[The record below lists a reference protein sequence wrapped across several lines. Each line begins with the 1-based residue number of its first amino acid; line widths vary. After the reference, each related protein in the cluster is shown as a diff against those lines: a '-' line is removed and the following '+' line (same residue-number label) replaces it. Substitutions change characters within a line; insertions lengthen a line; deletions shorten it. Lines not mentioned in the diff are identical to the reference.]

1 MANLLKDLQI
11 ARDIPY
17 REPDALYALGGTD
30 GMGKSV
36 YLPVGEG
43 LLGRHMLLMGSA
55 ASGKTNLLLHLAR
68 GLRTNMT
75 ENDVMVVFD
84 PTGEC
89 YNALYQK
96 GDAVFS
102 DDKRACGPEGPDSW
116 NLFLELG
123 DESRLIEDASA
134 LCDILFRERIEGS
147 AHPFYPT
154 AARDLIMALIVY
166 LKRRG
171 ETELCT
177 NQALRELIDG
187 FDMESMCQILETAPE
202 FRAFAGYLGGA
213 DGERAQGVV
222 AGLQKASR
230 EMLGGHFGKSGT
242 LSVRG
247 LVRSRGGRVLFICY
261 DPARGPVTRP
271 VFTALMD
278 LCLTESLSRVERDG
292 NVTVLMDGLS
302 TLGALPHLED
312 ALLLGRQKGLRL
324 LMTLPGLGALEARY
338 GAATRSMLGAV
349 GTTAAF
355 RLLDRASRG
364 YVKDLYGRHRAVESY
379 RSATQHGMVEQVVDE
394 HVIGDEDLT
403 ALQTGECI
411 LSTLNYPPF
420 LFRPRQ
426 YGAENTGRF

>member
-1 MANLLKDLQI
+1 MANLLKGLQI
-11 ARDIPY
+11 SREIPY
-17 REPDALYALGGTD
+17 REPDAMYALAGAD

-36 YLPVGEG
+36 YLPVGDG

-55 ASGKTNLLLHLAR
+55 ATGKTNLLLHLAR

-96 GDAVFS
+96 GDAVLS
-102 DDKRACGPEGPDSW
+102 DDKRACGPDGPDSW
-116 NLFLELG
+116 NLFSELNSDG
-123 DESRLIEDASA
+123 RLIEDASA
-134 LCDILFRERIEGS
+134 LCDVLFRERIEGA

-171 ETELCT
+171 EKELCT

-187 FDMESMCQILETAPE
+187 FDMDSMCQILETAPE

-222 AGLQKASR
+222 AELQKASR
-230 EMLGGHFGKSGT
+230 ELLGGQFGRSGT
-242 LSVRG
+242 LSLRG
-247 LVRSRGGRVLFICY
+247 MVKARGGRMLFICY
-261 DPARGPVTRP
+261 DPERGPVTRP
-271 VFTALMD
+271 VFTAMME
-278 LCLTESLSRVERDG
+278 LCLAESLGRVERDG
-292 NVTVLMDGLS
+292 SVTVLVDGLS
-302 TLGALPHLED
+302 VLGALPHLED

-324 LMTLPGLGALEARY
+324 VMTLTGLGPLEARY

-355 RLLDRASRG
+355 RLLDRPSRA

-403 ALQTGECI
+403 VLQTGECI

-420 LFRPRQ
+420 LFRARP
-426 YGAENTGRF
+426 YGAETTGRF